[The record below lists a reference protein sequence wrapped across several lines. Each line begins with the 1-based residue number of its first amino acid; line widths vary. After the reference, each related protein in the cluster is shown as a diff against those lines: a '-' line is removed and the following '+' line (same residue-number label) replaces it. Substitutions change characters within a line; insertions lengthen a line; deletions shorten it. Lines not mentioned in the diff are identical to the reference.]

1 MKKYIYIITSF
12 SFFLSVKSQVG
23 IGTTTPSSSAVLELN
38 SSNKGLLLNSVS
50 LNATTSPNPFTSHIE
65 GMWVYN
71 IASSGTIPD
80 SVVPGLYY
88 NDGTKW
94 VMMSVTNDLPK
105 LGDIKS
111 SIVTTDHDGWY
122 TLNGRNIST
131 LPVPV
136 QNNAATLGFTTQL
149 PNTSDRI
156 LKGKNNVE
164 LIAATGGAS
173 NYSLTQAN
181 LPAYTITGT
190 TTSAGAHTHSYVNNG
205 NTSWN
210 YNAGTLPATLFVTTL
225 ESRTTQAAGDHS
237 HTISVS
243 SGGSGTAVSQYPKNI
258 SVQYFIYLGK

>member
-1 MKKYIYIITSF
+1 MKKYIYSLIAF
-12 SFFLSVKSQVG
+12 AFFLLAKSQVG

-38 SSNKGLLLNSVS
+38 SSNKGLLLSSVS
-50 LNATTSPNPFTSHIE
+50 LSSTNVPTPFTSHIE

-71 IASSGTIPD
+71 TASAGTIPNN
-80 SVVPGLYY
+80 VIPGLYY

-94 VMMSVTNDLPK
+94 VMMSVNNDLPK

-111 SIVTTDHDGWY
+111 SILTADHDGWY
-122 TLNGRNIST
+122 VLNGRNIST
-131 LPVPV
+131 LPLSI
-136 QNNAATLGFTTQL
+136 QNNATALGFTPQL

-173 NYSLTQAN
+173 TYNLTQAN
-181 LPAYTITGT
+181 LPAYTMTGT
-190 TTSAGAHTHSYVNNG
+190 TASTGAHTHNYENNG

-210 YNAGTLPATLFVTTL
+210 YNAGTSPATLFVTPL
-225 ESRTTQAAGDHS
+225 QSRTTQAAGDHS
-237 HTISVS
+237 HTITVS
-243 SGGSGTAVSQYPKNI
+243 SGGSGTAISQYPKNM